1 MAVPMS
7 STTWLGILM
16 GMLLSTLY
24 MYDRR
29 YSDTSIIAVAV
40 FGAAMM
46 VITLL
51 VAYLVQAAS

>member
-1 MAVPMS
+1 
-7 STTWLGILM
+7 M